1 MSVNDDFRQAL
12 REFTGGGKNP
22 AVLRWV
28 EVRQVDRT
36 ARTMTAVGVADE
48 LEYYDIELGMGAATL
63 FPVVGSVA
71 LVGIVEGQEAA
82 AFLIAADRVERI
94 ELNAETEIV
103 LNGGRQGGLV
113 IAENVAEKLN
123 NLERRL
129 NELQQAVASWVIV
142 PQDGGGALKTALAGW
157 LSRSMAETQ
166 AAELEN
172 IKIKQ

>member
-12 REFTGGGKNP
+12 RDFTGGGKSP

-36 ARTMTAVGVADE
+36 ARTMTAAGVADE
-48 LEYYDIELGMGAATL
+48 LEYYDVELGMGAVTC
-63 FPVVGSVA
+63 FPAVGSVA

-82 AFLIAADRVERI
+82 AFLIAVDRVERV

-103 LNGGRQGGLV
+103 LNGGGQGGLV
-113 IAENVAEKLN
+113 IAGNVAEKLN
-123 NLERRL
+123 HLERRL
-129 NELQQAVASWVIV
+129 NELQQAIASWVIV

-157 LSRSMAETQ
+157 LSKSMAETQ
-166 AAELEN
+166 ASELEN
-172 IKIKQ
+172 VKIKQ